1 MADLHIKTAQ
11 ELYDFQSGKYGWG
24 GADDPLYVYLDND
37 IDARIRKF
45 GVEVFSEALN
55 TSYLQKNN
63 LCDEYNL
70 LTLMRIAI

>member
-1 MADLHIKTAQ
+1 MWL
-11 ELYDFQSGKYGWG
+11 G
-24 GADDPLYVYLDND
+24 YLDND